1 MGGEVEGVGE
11 GRGIWD
17 KNTSIWLSR
26 DQVNIQCQIGIA
38 SC

>member
-1 MGGEVEGVGE
+1 MGGEVEVVGE

-17 KNTSIWLSR
+17 KKIWLSR